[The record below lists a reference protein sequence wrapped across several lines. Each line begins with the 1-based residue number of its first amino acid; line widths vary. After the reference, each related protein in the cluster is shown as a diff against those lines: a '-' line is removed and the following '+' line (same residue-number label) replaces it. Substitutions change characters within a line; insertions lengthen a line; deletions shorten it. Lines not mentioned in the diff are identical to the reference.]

1 VGCGFPFLFI
11 LGINPVVVVAT
22 SRAERLGM
30 DITVVDIDP
39 AASGY
44 LDARAATWTDLH
56 VLYGYIRGSG
66 DGYAVARLG
75 GDFQVLECLPVIRAR
90 NQ

>member
-1 VGCGFPFLFI
+1 VFDTDDVG
-11 LGINPVVVVAT
+11 
-22 SRAERLGM
+22 
-30 DITVVDIDP
+30 DP

-44 LDARAATWTDLH
+44 LDAPAATWADLH
-56 VLYGYIRGSG
+56 VFCMVIFRGSG